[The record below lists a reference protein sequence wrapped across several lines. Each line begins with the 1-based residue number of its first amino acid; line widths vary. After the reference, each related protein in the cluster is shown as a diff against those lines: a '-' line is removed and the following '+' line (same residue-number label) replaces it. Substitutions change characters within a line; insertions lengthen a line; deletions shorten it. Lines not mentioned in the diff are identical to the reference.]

1 MEEEYAAQTQD
12 VLQEIGMRLHDIEER
27 QRLLKDRILLI
38 GKTVIEERE
47 KRSASLLTLQK
58 DLLALTEDNTRLKD
72 LVQRMAEQL
81 NQTARKEE
89 LSMLQRQF
97 ALFRTTPQNHGNH

>member
-1 MEEEYAAQTQD
+1 MEEEYATQAQE

-47 KRSASLLTLQK
+47 KRSVSLLALQK
-58 DLLALTEDNTRLKD
+58 DLLALTEDNARLKE

-81 NQTARKEE
+81 NQTARREE
-89 LSMLQRQF
+89 LAILQRQF
-97 ALFRTTPQNHGNH
+97 DLFRKQA

>member
-1 MEEEYAAQTQD
+1 MEEEYAAQAQD
-12 VLQEIGMRLHDIEER
+12 VLQEISMRLHDVEER

-58 DLLALTEDNTRLKD
+58 GLLVLTEDNARLRE
-72 LVQRMAEQL
+72 LVQRMAEHL

-89 LSMLQRQF
+89 FAMLQRQF
-97 ALFRTTPQNHGNH
+97 DLFRKQA